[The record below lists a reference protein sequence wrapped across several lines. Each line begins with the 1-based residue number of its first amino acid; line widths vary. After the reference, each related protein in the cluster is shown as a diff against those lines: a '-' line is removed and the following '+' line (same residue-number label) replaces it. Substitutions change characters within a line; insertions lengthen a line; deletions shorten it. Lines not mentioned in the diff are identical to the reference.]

1 MCKKLLLLLF
11 WAIALSLGSAA
22 QETLTVYDGTGTS
35 SNVPIYGLY
44 TDDSYL
50 KCEYVI
56 PAEDLADMAGG
67 TITQLTW
74 YLKAAL
80 PSGGWEGANFQIFL
94 KEVDNAT
101 LEAYSGLDGATI
113 VYEGAIDGD
122 GTAEL
127 TIEFATPYA
136 YGGGN
141 LLVGV
146 YNTVKGTKYKAAL
159 FYGQTV
165 TGASGQGKDGSSLD
179 AVTFTQCDFIPKTT
193 FTYTPSGPYYS
204 KPKNLAVSGI
214 TTESA
219 NLTWEAGST
228 ETAWNVGYKKQA
240 DEQWTEFSV
249 STTSATLTDL
259 DRATIYDV
267 RVQADYGAGNLSY
280 WTTTSFATLV
290 CDDADKGQ
298 ISYEL
303 TDSYD
308 DGWSG
313 NAVNIVHHDT
323 GIVMATLT
331 IASGGSA
338 TGTVDLCYGE
348 TYDIVWVKGSYPAE
362 CSFVIS
368 DENGV
373 IYEYAKTST
382 GPTAGVLHSFTWRR
396 TTCKKPTAL
405 TAGGVAYNAATLTWT
420 PGDEDQDNWQVAYG
434 TGDDF
439 DPDAEGVT
447 LLTANIN
454 PTLTLSNLAENTTY
468 HAYVRSNCGEGDVS
482 AWSDVCTF
490 TTPEQFPTPT
500 ALTVTDITTESAKLT
515 WEAGSTETAWNVGY
529 KKQADEQWTEFS
541 VSTTSAT
548 LTDLD
553 RATNYDVRV
562 QADYGAGNLTGWI
575 TTSFT
580 TLICDD
586 ADKGQISYELT
597 DSYGDGWSNNAVNI
611 VHHDTGIVI
620 ATLTVSSGSSA
631 SGTVDLCYGETY
643 DIVWVSGG
651 TYSYPDECSFV
662 ISDENGVIYEY
673 AKTSTGPTA
682 GVLHSFTWRRTTC
695 KKPTA
700 LTAGGVAYN
709 AATLTWTPGDEDQ
722 DNWQVAYG
730 TGDDFDPDAEGVTL
744 LTANIN
750 PTLTLSNLA
759 ENTTYHAYV
768 RSNCGEGDVSA
779 WSDVCT
785 FTTPEQFPTP
795 TALTVTDI
803 KAHGATATWTG
814 EAQSYTLRYRSVA
827 GYEASFFES
836 FENGQ
841 GDWTLVN
848 SDGDNYNWMFV
859 NCYDLIESE
868 AKDGEQVAFTL
879 SYYNNSALTPD
890 EWLISPKVDLKGMLR
905 YWMRDDGYYPE
916 TYRIYVSTT
925 GTELADFEPL
935 TGDLQSP
942 LSSAW
947 TERSHDLSQFEGQQ
961 GYIAFRHYNC
971 TNQDY
976 MFLDAVGISEP
987 VGAGEWTVV
996 ENTTSPCNLTGLSP
1010 LTAYEV
1016 QVQANYDGAT
1026 SQWTGIVPFVTAD
1039 GSSMPTGLTV
1049 SDVKA
1054 NSAKA
1059 QWTGVQDAYNLR
1071 YRSKAYT
1078 FFEDFEAGIPET
1090 WGNIDADGDTYN
1102 WYQFAPTNGTVDNV
1116 GNPTV
1121 LDTACATSASY
1132 VGNSALTPDNWLV
1145 TPLVDL
1151 GGTLSVWLRGQDPS
1165 YAAEHFAIY
1174 VSTTGNTAEDF
1185 TTELVPE
1192 TVATG
1197 VYVEYTADL
1206 SEYAGQQGYIAIRHF
1221 NCTDQFR
1228 LNVDNFGVYGEVGEW
1243 VTVQNV
1249 TSPYTIT
1256 GLNGST
1262 YYEVEVQGIVG
1273 DQTTE
1278 WTDAVVFKT
1287 AQGLRGDI
1295 NGDGQVDV
1303 LDVNI
1308 AINITLNKDSAANYP
1323 GNADVNEDTIMDVA
1337 DVNAIINIMLGKN

>member
-1 MCKKLLLLLF
+1 MCKKLLFSLVLAMGVLLP
-11 WAIALSLGSAA
+11 ALA
-22 QETLTVYDGTGTS
+22 QQTLTVCDGEATN
-35 SNVPIYGLY
+35 SNVPIFGQYV
-44 TDDSYL
+44 DNYL

-56 PAEDLADMAGG
+56 PAAELASMDGG

-74 YLKAAL
+74 YISAAL
-80 PSGGWEGANFQIFL
+80 QSGWRNANFQVFV
-94 KEVDNAT
+94 KEVGAT
-101 LEAYSGLDGATI
+101 TLSAYSGTAGATV
-113 VYEGAIDGD
+113 VYEGAIDPTV
-122 GTAEL
+122 GTEVV
-127 TIEFATPYA
+127 IPFSQPYV
-136 YGGGN
+136 YQGGN
-141 LLVGV
+141 LLIGC
-146 YNTVKGTKYKAAL
+146 YNTAKGTYQSCK
-159 FYGQTV
+159 FM
-165 TGASGQGKDGSSLD
+165 GKTLELGVSAYGSSSSQLD
-179 AVTFTQCDFIPKTT
+179 EASFNRTAFLPKTT
-193 FTYTPSGPYYS
+193 FSYTAAVYG
-204 KPKNLAVSGI
+204 KPKSLVVSGI

-219 NLTWEAGST
+219 TVTWEPGGT
-228 ETAWNVGYKKQA
+228 EAAWNVGYKKPT
-240 DEQWTEFSV
+240 DEQWTELSV
-249 STTSATLTDL
+249 TTTSATLADL
-259 DRATIYDV
+259 DRATTYDV
-267 RVQADYGAGNLSY
+267 RVQADYGEGNLSE
-280 WTTTSFATLV
+280 WTTTSFATEI

-298 ISYEL
+298 ISYQL
-303 TDSYD
+303 SDSQG
-308 DGWSG
+308 DGWSD
-313 NAVNIVHHDT
+313 NAVSIVHHDT

-331 IASGGSA
+331 IASASSA
-338 TGTVDLCYGE
+338 TGTVEGLCYGE
-348 TYDIVWVKGSYPAE
+348 TYDIVWTKGLFSNE

-368 DENGV
+368 GEGGV
-373 IYEYAKTST
+373 IYECPLSST
-382 GPTAGVLHSFTWRR
+382 GPTPGVLHRFVLRR
-396 TTCKKPTAL
+396 VACKRPTAL
-405 TAGGVAYNAATLTWT
+405 TAGQL
-420 PGDEDQDNWQVAYG
+420 
-434 TGDDF
+434 
-439 DPDAEGVT
+439 
-447 LLTANIN
+447 
-454 PTLTLSNLAENTTY
+454 
-468 HAYVRSNCGEGDVS
+468 
-482 AWSDVCTF
+482 
-490 TTPEQFPTPT
+490 
-500 ALTVTDITTESAKLT
+500 
-515 WEAGSTETAWNVGY
+515 
-529 KKQADEQWTEFS
+529 
-541 VSTTSAT
+541 
-548 LTDLD
+548 
-553 RATNYDVRV
+553 
-562 QADYGAGNLTGWI
+562 
-575 TTSFT
+575 
-580 TLICDD
+580 
-586 ADKGQISYELT
+586 
-597 DSYGDGWSNNAVNI
+597 
-611 VHHDTGIVI
+611 
-620 ATLTVSSGSSA
+620 
-631 SGTVDLCYGETY
+631 
-643 DIVWVSGG
+643 
-651 TYSYPDECSFV
+651 
-662 ISDENGVIYEY
+662 
-673 AKTSTGPTA
+673 
-682 GVLHSFTWRRTTC
+682 
-695 KKPTA
+695 
-700 LTAGGVAYN
+700 AYN

-1249 TSPYTIT
+1249 TSPYTIS
-1256 GLNGST
+1256 GLMASSH
-1262 YYEVEVQGIVG
+1262 YEVEVQGIVG
-1273 DQTTE
+1273 EQTTA
-1278 WTDAVVFKT
+1278 WTDAVVFAT
-1287 AQGLRGDI
+1287 AHGLLGDI
-1295 NGDGQVDV
+1295 NGDDKVDVEDVNITINIILGKDSPANHPGDADVSGDGQVDV
-1303 LDVNI
+1303 
-1308 AINITLNKDSAANYP
+1308 S
-1323 GNADVNEDTIMDVA
+1323 
-1337 DVNAIINIMLGKN
+1337 DVNAIVNIIMGKN